1 MKDKKQNQN
10 RVLLISAIKKFTIGF
25 AILGAFLF
33 ICSGDIRY
41 WNAWL
46 YIAVFSVS
54 IFFFGVYLY
63 TTDKGL
69 LQKRLNSKEKEES
82 QKANNLAA
90 IISLLAT
97 FGGSSLDHRF
107 SWSHIPLAGVIIA
120 LIIMLAGYGLFILTI
135 VYNRFASRT
144 IEIQNKQ
151 KVIDTGVYSVIRHP
165 LYTAAL
171 LMFFSSP
178 IVLGSYYA
186 VIPVFV
192 FLIGIILRIKSEEEF
207 LCNGLDGYADYMK
220 KVKYRLIPFIW

>member
-69 LQKRLNSKEKEES
+69 LKNALTPKKRKNHKR
-82 QKANNLAA
+82 
-90 IISLLAT
+90 
-97 FGGSSLDHRF
+97 H
-107 SWSHIPLAGVIIA
+107 
-120 LIIMLAGYGLFILTI
+120 LT
-135 VYNRFASRT
+135 
-144 IEIQNKQ
+144 
-151 KVIDTGVYSVIRHP
+151 
-165 LYTAAL
+165 
-171 LMFFSSP
+171 
-178 IVLGSYYA
+178 
-186 VIPVFV
+186 
-192 FLIGIILRIKSEEEF
+192 
-207 LCNGLDGYADYMK
+207 
-220 KVKYRLIPFIW
+220 